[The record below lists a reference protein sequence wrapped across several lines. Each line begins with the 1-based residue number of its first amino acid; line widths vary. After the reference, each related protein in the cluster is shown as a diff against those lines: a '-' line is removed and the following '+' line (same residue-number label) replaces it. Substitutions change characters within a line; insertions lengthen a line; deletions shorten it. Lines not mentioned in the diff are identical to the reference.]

1 MQFKS
6 PAFSSAFFTEML
18 LVPFDNYF
26 VLSRRCDPD
35 TQFRRA
41 QLGLA
46 LDIFGCINLKALNE
60 FLEPSRN
67 QHSGNT
73 WVKSCARGSIFAA
86 RAPISRSKFHGKQK
100 KQSLSRKMTERKNE
114 TKVRERRENS
124 RLDEHIAYSCTSNLI
139 ICHFVLGFT
148 KNVLRL

>member
-6 PAFSSAFFTEML
+6 PAFSRAFFTEML
-18 LVPFDNYF
+18 SVPFDNYF
-26 VLSRRCDPD
+26 VLIRRCDPD

-60 FLEPSRN
+60 FLELSRN

-73 WVKSCARGSIFAA
+73 WVKACARGSIFAA
-86 RAPISRSKFHGKQK
+86 RAPISHAKFPWKAKETTADSQNDRKKKRNEIKEKAGK
-100 KQSLSRKMTERKNE
+100 LE
-114 TKVRERRENS
+114 T
-124 RLDEHIAYSCTSNLI
+124 
-139 ICHFVLGFT
+139 
-148 KNVLRL
+148 